1 MLLLLLLD
9 ALSDSCTA
17 KMSRQANPFQ
27 RSAGSRG
34 RLLRFLCFLNTLGA
48 NVIAMLDVL
57 VFCYRR
63 LRRLWIGVEAFL
75 NSALAALL

>member
-1 MLLLLLLD
+1 VEPD

-34 RLLRFLCFLNTLGA
+34 RLLRFLYFLNALGA
-48 NVIAMLDVL
+48 EVVAMLDVF
-57 VFCYRR
+57 VFFYHC
-63 LRRLWIGVEAFL
+63 LRPLWIGVEAFL